1 MTTSQAIA
9 FLSYTRTDD
18 EFHGGYITSFRKV
31 LENAVHVV
39 TGEKTFQVF
48 QDVEGI
54 VIGENWQKKL
64 VDVIHRSS
72 VLVPMVT
79 PLFFNST
86 PCREEVT
93 HFLDHEQSLER
104 DDLILPIYFFTSA
117 RLEKEEEKAK
127 DPLAVTLGQRQMF
140 DWRERADI
148 PLDQPAARKS
158 MVELASQIA
167 QRLDGLDAGA
177 RPAAAPAPG
186 AVAPKT
192 RRGGPMLGGTP
203 RVPSAPTR
211 RGLTRSDDAVA
222 ANAGLAEGIVD
233 HLKREELPPR
243 TILWVDDN
251 PNYNVWERRALG
263 SYGIRFELAR
273 DTDEAER
280 LLREKGPFAA
290 IISDMG
296 RVGDS
301 RAGLTLL
308 DRVRSVA
315 SDAPY
320 FIYTTSTVAAA
331 LGPIVRLR
339 GVQGITGDPD
349 ALVQMV
355 VAAVR

>member
-1 MTTSQAIA
+1 MATSQAIA

-79 PLFFNST
+79 PLFFNSK

-93 HFLDHEQSLER
+93 QFLDHEQSLER

-167 QRLDGLDAGA
+167 QRLDGLDTGA
-177 RPAAAPAPG
+177 RRRQRLRQG
-186 AVAPKT
+186 RCRRRHGGGRRCRRK
-192 RRGGPMLGGTP
+192 RRGSRHVRP
-203 RVPSAPTR
+203 
-211 RGLTRSDDAVA
+211 
-222 ANAGLAEGIVD
+222 
-233 HLKREELPPR
+233 
-243 TILWVDDN
+243 
-251 PNYNVWERRALG
+251 RRAV
-263 SYGIRFELAR
+263 S
-273 DTDEAER
+273 
-280 LLREKGPFAA
+280 
-290 IISDMG
+290 
-296 RVGDS
+296 
-301 RAGLTLL
+301 
-308 DRVRSVA
+308 
-315 SDAPY
+315 
-320 FIYTTSTVAAA
+320 
-331 LGPIVRLR
+331 R
-339 GVQGITGDPD
+339 GVMTRWRPTPD
-349 ALVQMV
+349 SLPAWSTT
-355 VAAVR
+355 